1 MLFKNIGSLALTAF
15 SIVEAFPLI
24 KRESSENS
32 TSVFGVTANVNSS
45 LIASNFSI
53 NINATQTASLSSPAT
68 TTDASI
74 SVGGQGKFGAI
85 FKPKVVIINMFDYE
99 QSSWVENLELS
110 LNITVPMLSP
120 LYPSVHSNGNFSIMS
135 ITTGESEINA
145 ATSMTA
151 LLMSPLFDFSE
162 TYFLVSGIAGGS
174 PNLTTIGS
182 VTFPKYAVQVGL
194 AYEIDSREIPSD
206 WAYGYVNFGTDAPD
220 EKPTTIYGTEIFE
233 LNENL
238 RNRAMYL
245 ASNVTLNNGTAG
257 NVAIRSDYN
266 SSIAAFD
273 APKIVACDTATSDV
287 YWTGDVLAK
296 AVEDF
301 FDVISNGTAIYCST
315 QQEDNATLEAIM
327 RAAKFGIAD
336 YNRVVVTRGISD
348 FDRPPAGLNATEF
361 FFDTYQGGS
370 KAAVANLYTVGLP
383 LVQDIITNWDSLYE
397 VNHFQPENYIG
408 DYFETLGGKRNFV

>member
-1 MLFKNIGSLALTAF
+1 MLLKNIASLALTVV
-15 SIVEAFPLI
+15 SIVEAFPVI
-24 KRESSENS
+24 KRQSSENS
-32 TSVFGVTANVNSS
+32 TSVFGVTANVNST

-53 NINATQTASLSSPAT
+53 NINATQTASLNNPAT

-74 SVGGQGKFGAI
+74 SVGSQGKFGAI

-120 LYPSVHSNGNFSIMS
+120 LYPSVHSNSNFSIMS

-182 VTFPKYAVQVGL
+182 VTFPKYAIQVGL
-194 AYEIDSREIPSD
+194 AYEIDSREIPED

-257 NVAIRSDYN
+257 NVVIRTNYT
-266 SSIAAFD
+266 SSMAAFD
-273 APKIVACDTATSDV
+273 SPKIVACDTATSDV
-287 YWTGDVLAK
+287 YWTGDILAK

-301 FDVISNGTAIYCST
+301 FDVISNGTATYCST

-370 KAAVANLYTVGLP
+370 HAAVANLYTVGL
-383 LVQDIITNWDSLYE
+383 LSVYLLLKILSQIGNLYMKLTIFNRRTILEII
-397 VNHFQPENYIG
+397 FKP
-408 DYFETLGGKRNFV
+408 